1 MSFGVTREKSS
12 SFELIYFEPK
22 IRVEL
27 ELEPG
32 LEPISIWN
40 DKELISIKRKIKIIV
55 MIPYFPAHSHFCCQ
69 VSKCFLHYLL
79 GVIFLRN

>member
-1 MSFGVTREKSS
+1 MNFGVTREKSS

-40 DKELISIKRKIKIIV
+40 DKELISIKRKIKIIHNCDDSV
-55 MIPYFPAHSHFCCQ
+55 LSRPFS
-69 VSKCFLHYLL
+69 FLLSSQ
-79 GVIFLRN
+79 